1 MTQEEIDIMYMRRCL
16 QLAANGLGRVR
27 PNPMVGCVV
36 CRGVPPCTPEV
47 ISEGY
52 HQEHGHNHAER
63 NALLRNDGAYT
74 GVNPYEGATL
84 YVNLEPCSHYGHTPP
99 CADLIIEKGIRRVV
113 CCNDDP
119 NPLVSGNGFRKLEAA
134 GIEVTRH
141 VLESEGRELNR
152 RFFTFM
158 EKQRPYVILKWA
170 ESADGFMAP
179 VGAYPRVR
187 PQEDTRA
194 YTDVRPQEDTRAYT
208 GVRPLEDTRA
218 YTDVRPL
225 EDTRAYTGVHPQE
238 DTRAYTGVRP
248 LEDTRA
254 YTGVRPYWLSTQRQ
268 NRLNHRWRTEEA
280 AILVGS
286 ETYLTD
292 SPTLTARHYLGPQPQ
307 PIVLDRRGR
316 LSNVPSHWLHLRTQ
330 TVADTLKVLYEA
342 KLQSVIVEG
351 GRQVLDAFIQSGL
364 YDEVR
369 ILRSPQTLG
378 SGLPA
383 PEIPPIAP
391 NRLTIVEP

>member
-27 PNPMVGCVV
+27 PNPLVGCVV
-36 CRGVPPCTPEV
+36 VKDGRI

-52 HQEHGHNHAER
+52 HQEYGHNHAER
-63 NALLRNDGAYT
+63 NALLRLLPTTHY
-74 GVNPYEGATL
+74 PLSTL
-84 YVNLEPCSHYGHTPP
+84 YVNLEPCSHYGKTPP
-99 CADLIIEKGIRRVV
+99 CADLIVEKGIRRVV

-119 NPLVSGNGFRKLEAA
+119 NPLVAGNGFRKLEEA
-134 GIEVTRH
+134 GIEVVRH
-141 VLESEGRELNR
+141 VLEAEGRELNR

-158 EKQRPYVILKWA
+158 EQWRPYVILKWA

-179 VGAYPRVR
+179 P
-187 PQEDTRA
+187 
-194 YTDVRPQEDTRAYT
+194 
-208 GVRPLEDTRA
+208 GVRADN
-218 YTDVRPL
+218 
-225 EDTRAYTGVHPQE
+225 TGWSPSKQ
-238 DTRAYTGVRP
+238 
-248 LEDTRA
+248 
-254 YTGVRPYWLSTQRQ
+254 YWLSTQRQ

-286 ETYLTD
+286 ETYLLD
-292 SPTLTARHYLGPQPQ
+292 KPSLTPRHYLGPAPQ
-307 PIVLDRRGR
+307 PVVLDRRNR
-316 LSNVPSHWLHLRTQ
+316 LAFLTQSELKEQKEKSDSSFRSDCNKKKWLVLQNQ
-330 TVADTLKVLYEA
+330 TIPEVLHELYEA

-351 GRQVLDAFIQSGL
+351 GRKVLDAFIESGL

-378 SGLPA
+378 SGLKAPA
-383 PEIPPIAP
+383 TPPIGS

>member
-1 MTQEEIDIMYMRRCL
+1 M
-16 QLAANGLGRVR
+16 
-27 PNPMVGCVV
+27 
-36 CRGVPPCTPEV
+36 
-47 ISEGY
+47 
-52 HQEHGHNHAER
+52 
-63 NALLRNDGAYT
+63 
-74 GVNPYEGATL
+74 
-84 YVNLEPCSHYGHTPP
+84 
-99 CADLIIEKGIRRVV
+99 
-113 CCNDDP
+113 
-119 NPLVSGNGFRKLEAA
+119 
-134 GIEVTRH
+134 
-141 VLESEGRELNR
+141 
-152 RFFTFM
+152 
-158 EKQRPYVILKWA
+158 
-170 ESADGFMAP
+170 
-179 VGAYPRVR
+179 
-187 PQEDTRA
+187 
-194 YTDVRPQEDTRAYT
+194 
-208 GVRPLEDTRA
+208 
-218 YTDVRPL
+218 
-225 EDTRAYTGVHPQE
+225 
-238 DTRAYTGVRP
+238 
-248 LEDTRA
+248 
-254 YTGVRPYWLSTQRQ
+254 STQRQ

-292 SPTLTARHYLGPQPQ
+292 SPTLTARHYLGPQPK